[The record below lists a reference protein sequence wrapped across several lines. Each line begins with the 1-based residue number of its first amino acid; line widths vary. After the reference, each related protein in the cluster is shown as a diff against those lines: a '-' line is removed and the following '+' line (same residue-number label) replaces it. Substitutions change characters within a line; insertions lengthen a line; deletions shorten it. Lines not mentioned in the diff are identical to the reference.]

1 MTPFAQPHVDAAPA
15 RRAAAALHAL
25 AMAAAVCLLASVLVV
40 VARAL
45 AAGDVVLAPRVTV
58 PL

>member
-15 RRAAAALHAL
+15 RRAAVALHAL
-25 AMAAAVCLLASVLVV
+25 AMAAAVCLVASLLVV

-45 AAGDVVLAPRVTV
+45 ASGDVALAPRVMV